1 MDINARNI
9 ATPAADAPT
18 TQPASVPTPVVGRFA
33 PSPSGRMHLGNVFS
47 CLCAWLSARSQGGSI
62 VLRIEDLDDRCKR
75 PELAAQLIDDLA
87 WLGLEWDEGPYY
99 QHDRL
104 DLYESALRQLQ
115 DASLTYPCFCTRAEL
130 HAASAPHAS
139 DGTPIYR
146 GACRNL
152 SAKEIA
158 RRSALRAP
166 ATRLRV
172 PTVDDL
178 ADDVIEFVD
187 RTYGAQC
194 EALATECGDFL
205 VRRSDGVFAY
215 QLAVVVDDAAMGI
228 TEIVRGCDLLG
239 SRRAR
244 SICSICWDCPRRTTR
259 TFRCSCHR
267 TAAVFPS
274 AIAIW
279 TWASSVPALAR
290 PRRCWAG
297 SPDKRASRRTPYRVP
312 PSNWLSTLAGTS
324 SARIGK
330 TSLWMKGQTC
340 NRRQPTLTSAS
351 ITTLPKY
358 QQLIFHQRGSMRFA
372 KYLTP
377 LCLKLRKRY
386 SSASQLGSKSLSKP
400 ILVRHEAQT
409 PRPYEISQG
418 WSSSPKRT
426 MQS

>member
-9 ATPAADAPT
+9 ATPTVATSTAPNSKL
-18 TQPASVPTPVVGRFA
+18 ASAPTPVVGRFA

-47 CLCAWLSARSQGGSI
+47 CLCSWLSARSQSGSI

-75 PELAAQLIDDLA
+75 PELATQLIDDLA

-104 DLYESALRQLQ
+104 DLYEDALRQLQ
-115 DASLTYPCFCTRAEL
+115 NAGLTYPCFCTRAEL

-146 GACRNL
+146 GACRGL
-152 SAKEIA
+152 SADEIT

-178 ADDVIEFVD
+178 ASDVIEFVD

-215 QLAVVVDDAAMGI
+215 QLAVVVDDAAMGV

-239 SRRAR
+239 STPRQIYLQHLLGLPTPHYAHIPLLMSPDGRRLSKR
-244 SICSICWDCPRRTTR
+244 DRDLDLGELRTRFGTPEALLGWLAGQ
-259 TFRCSCHR
+259 TGIAPDTTPR
-267 TAAVFPS
+267 TAEQLVEHFS
-274 AIAIW
+274 WDVI
-279 TWASSVPALAR
+279 
-290 PRRCWAG
+290 
-297 SPDKRASRRTPYRVP
+297 RAHRE
-312 PSNWLSTLAGTS
+312 N
-324 SARIGK
+324 
-330 TSLWMKGQTC
+330 
-340 NRRQPTLTSAS
+340 
-351 ITTLPKY
+351 ITVT
-358 QQLIFHQRGSMRFA
+358 
-372 KYLTP
+372 
-377 LCLKLRKRY
+377 
-386 SSASQLGSKSLSKP
+386 
-400 ILVRHEAQT
+400 VE
-409 PRPYEISQG
+409 
-418 WSSSPKRT
+418 
-426 MQS
+426 

>member
-1 MDINARNI
+1 MDIKARNI

-18 TQPASVPTPVVGRFA
+18 TQPVSVPAPVVGRFA

-47 CLCAWLSARSQGGSI
+47 CLCSWLSARSQGGSI

-99 QHDRL
+99 QHDRP
-104 DLYESALRQLQ
+104 DLYEDALRQLQ
-115 DASLTYPCFCTRAEL
+115 DAGLTYPCFCTRAEL

-146 GACRNL
+146 GACRGL
-152 SAKEIA
+152 SADEIT

-178 ADDVIEFVD
+178 ASDVIEFVD

-215 QLAVVVDDAAMGI
+215 QLAVVVDDAAMGV

-239 SRRAR
+239 STPRQIYLQHLLGLPTPHYAHIPLLMSPDGRRLSKR
-244 SICSICWDCPRRTTR
+244 DRDLDLGELRTRFGTPEALLGWLAGQ
-259 TFRCSCHR
+259 TGIAPDTTPR
-267 TAAVFPS
+267 TAEQLVEHFS
-274 AIAIW
+274 WDVI
-279 TWASSVPALAR
+279 
-290 PRRCWAG
+290 
-297 SPDKRASRRTPYRVP
+297 RAHRE
-312 PSNWLSTLAGTS
+312 N
-324 SARIGK
+324 
-330 TSLWMKGQTC
+330 
-340 NRRQPTLTSAS
+340 
-351 ITTLPKY
+351 ITVT
-358 QQLIFHQRGSMRFA
+358 
-372 KYLTP
+372 
-377 LCLKLRKRY
+377 
-386 SSASQLGSKSLSKP
+386 
-400 ILVRHEAQT
+400 VE
-409 PRPYEISQG
+409 
-418 WSSSPKRT
+418 
-426 MQS
+426 